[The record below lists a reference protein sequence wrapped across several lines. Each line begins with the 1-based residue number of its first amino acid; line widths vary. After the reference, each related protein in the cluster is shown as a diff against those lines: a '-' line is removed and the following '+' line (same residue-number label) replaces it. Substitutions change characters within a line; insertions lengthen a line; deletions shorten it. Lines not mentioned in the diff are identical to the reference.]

1 MLTGARLV
9 VVVAC
14 LGSALVGVTAKPKAK
29 KTASPAPPPPPTGP
43 FELAADAFKSG
54 GSFPS
59 DNRGDGDDV
68 SPALSWKNAPVGT
81 EAFVL
86 IADESD
92 ASSAG
97 PSTTNWLVYDIPSS
111 VDQLR
116 DELSGAGASDV
127 PRLGMKEDAGQE
139 PIVVDPMENVRHARR
154 AARRSLPAAAVRP
167 CRRPHALTRP
177 TAPPSQAMMGM
188 GLGGYEDP
196 EMADM
201 RRMISGA
208 VDAGFDPSLRAK
220 EGRLGSTGRTGYHVR
235 RCRASPTAPARP
247 ASASSVRAPCTRPWR
262 ALRCALTTRCAPS
275 PPCACAA
282 LLLPP
287 PPPPPRGRRGG
298 ARLVSNSM
306 HSTAGSGC
314 LPVRVRRTCLPP

>member
-139 PIVVDPMENVRHARR
+139 PIVVDPMEN
-154 AARRSLPAAAVRP
+154 
-167 CRRPHALTRP
+167 
-177 TAPPSQAMMGM
+177 AMMGM

-220 EGRLGSTGRTGYHVR
+220 EGRLGSTGRTGYHGPTGR
-235 RCRASPTAPARP
+235 GSISFKLYALNGRLGLPAGASKEDVLAAMKGKVLGKTTLTAL
-247 ASASSVRAPCTRPWR
+247 SA
-262 ALRCALTTRCAPS
+262 
-275 PPCACAA
+275 
-282 LLLPP
+282 
-287 PPPPPRGRRGG
+287 
-298 ARLVSNSM
+298 
-306 HSTAGSGC
+306 
-314 LPVRVRRTCLPP
+314 